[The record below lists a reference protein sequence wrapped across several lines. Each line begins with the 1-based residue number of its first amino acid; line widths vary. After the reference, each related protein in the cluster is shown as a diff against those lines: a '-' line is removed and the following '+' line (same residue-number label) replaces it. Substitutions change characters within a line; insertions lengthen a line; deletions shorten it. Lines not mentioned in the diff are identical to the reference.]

1 MHYDNVNLKFQVV
14 SCFFLMFS
22 EVEECR
28 MEIVSNAAVLRQL
41 FSMIHYNKL
50 EVAEL
55 MLSTIVN
62 LACTPETHC
71 HITQIDFLW
80 SLISF
85 SVAVS
90 VFNTDMVKHIQ

>member
-1 MHYDNVNLKFQVV
+1 
-14 SCFFLMFS
+14 
-22 EVEECR
+22 
-28 MEIVSNAAVLRQL
+28 MEIVSNAVVLRHL
-41 FSMIHYNKL
+41 FGMIHYNK

-71 HITQIDFLW
+71 HITQNDFLW

-85 SVAVS
+85 SGAVS